1 LFSGLIGLVELQTRD
16 IGIVVLPPHE
26 WQPIASSIIN
36 IDHRITEPMSVA

>member
-1 LFSGLIGLVELQTRD
+1 MFSGLIGLVELQARD

-36 IDHRITEPMSVA
+36 IDRRIAEPMPIV